1 MEILIT
7 ECPRVSERDPPDQL
21 HQSVRGNVVKVD
33 HERRDNDFAL
43 DNLPV
48 TGMEFNSI

>member
-7 ECPRVSERDPPDQL
+7 GSQCPRVSERDPPDQFPEQL
-21 HQSVRGNVVKVD
+21 HQNIRGNVVKVD

-48 TGMEFNSI
+48 T